1 VALSPGGVDRTE
13 GPGIAQV
20 VLCAGAGTRL
30 RPVTDRL
37 PKALCTVADRAL
49 VDWALDSPVASGM
62 RRAANAHHHADRL
75 VAHLAGRAVHVSV
88 EEPEALGTAGALAA
102 LRAWLAGSDVLVQ
115 NADAWIPDPPE
126 HFVAGWDRTRP
137 RLLVRRTAGASD
149 FASFRFLGLSLLPA
163 VMVARL
169 RAEPSGLYEVVWR
182 EAWEAGELDL
192 VEHHGVAFDV
202 GTPARLLAANL
213 CAGDGRSFVHPTADV
228 RASLVSSV
236 ALPGAVVPVGPEVSF
251 TVCGPGDLRIA
262 CDPELVGR
270 ELALG
275 RAG

>member
-1 VALSPGGVDRTE
+1 MALSPGAVDRPE
-13 GPGIAQV
+13 VHGVAHV

-30 RPVTDRL
+30 RPVTDHL

-49 VDWALDSPVASGM
+49 VDWALDSPVASGL
-62 RRAANAHHHADRL
+62 RRAANAHHLADQL
-75 VAHLAGRAVHVSV
+75 VAHLAGRDVHLSV

-102 LRAWLAGSDVLVQ
+102 LRPWLDGSDVLVQ

-137 RLLVRRTAGASD
+137 RLLVRRTATAAD
-149 FASFRFLGLSLLPA
+149 FDDFRFLGLSLLPA
-163 VMVARL
+163 ATAARL
-169 RAEPSGLYEVVWR
+169 RAAPSGLYEVVWR
-182 EAWEAGELDL
+182 EAWEARELDL
-192 VEHHGVAFDV
+192 VEHHRVAFDV

-228 RASLVSSV
+228 RVPLVSSV
-236 ALPGAVVPVGPEVSF
+236 ALPGASVPEGPEVRF

-262 CDPELVGR
+262 CDPDLVR
-270 ELALG
+270 QELALG
-275 RAG
+275 RDG

>member
-1 VALSPGGVDRTE
+1 MALSPGAVDAAE
-13 GPGIAQV
+13 GHGIAQV

-49 VDWALDSPVASGM
+49 VDWALDSPVAAGM
-62 RRAANAHHHADRL
+62 RRAANAHHLAGQL
-75 VAHLAGRAVHVSV
+75 VDHLAGRDVHVGV

-102 LRAWLAGSDVLVQ
+102 LRPWLDGSDVLVQ
-115 NADAWIPDPPE
+115 NADAWIPHPPE

-137 RLLVRRTAGASD
+137 RLLVRRTATDSD
-149 FASFRFLGLSLLPA
+149 FDDFRFLGLSLLPA
-163 VMVARL
+163 AAVDRL
-169 RAEPSGLYEVVWR
+169 RVEPSGLYEVVWR

-192 VEHHGVAFDV
+192 VEHDGVAFDV

-228 RASLVSSV
+228 RAPLVSSV
-236 ALPGAVVPVGPEVSF
+236 ALPGATVPPGPGVRF
-251 TVCGPGDLRIA
+251 TVCGPGELRIA
-262 CDPELVGR
+262 CDPQLVR
-270 ELALG
+270 QELALG
-275 RAG
+275 RDG

>member
-1 VALSPGGVDRTE
+1 VALTPGAVDRGE
-13 GPGIAQV
+13 GHGVAQV

-30 RPVTDRL
+30 RPVTEHL

-49 VDWALDSPVASGM
+49 VDWALDSPVAAGM
-62 RRAANAHHHADRL
+62 RRAANAHHLADRL
-75 VAHLAGRAVHVSV
+75 AAHLAGRDVHVNV

-102 LRAWLAGSDVLVQ
+102 LRPWLDGVDVLVQ
-115 NADAWIPDPPE
+115 NADAWIPDPPD

-149 FASFRFLGLSLLPA
+149 FAHFRFLGLSLLPDA
-163 VMVARL
+163 MLARL
-169 RAEPSGLYEVVWR
+169 RHEPGGLYEVVWR

-228 RASLVSSV
+228 RAPLVSSV
-236 ALPGAVVPVGPEVSF
+236 ALPGAAVQAGPEVSF

-262 CDPELVGR
+262 CDPELVR
-270 ELALG
+270 QELALG
-275 RAG
+275 RDG

>member
-1 VALSPGGVDRTE
+1 VALSPEDVDRAE
-13 GPGIAQV
+13 DHGIAHV
-20 VLCAGAGTRL
+20 VLCAGSGTRL

-49 VDWALDSPVASGM
+49 VDWALDNPVAATM
-62 RRAANAHHHADRL
+62 RRAANAHHLADQV
-75 VAHLAGRAVHVSV
+75 VAHLAGRDVHVNV

-102 LRAWLAGSDVLVQ
+102 LRPWLDGSDVLVQ

-126 HFVAGWDRTRP
+126 HFVAGWDRARP

-149 FASFRFLGLSLLPA
+149 FANFRFLGLSLLPA
-163 VMVARL
+163 AMVARL
-169 RAEPSGLYEVVWR
+169 RPEPSGLYEVVWR
-182 EAWEAGELDL
+182 EAWETGGLDL

-213 CAGDGRSFVHPTADV
+213 CAGDGRSYAHPTADV

-236 ALPGAVVPVGPEVSF
+236 ALPGAVVPEGPEVTF

-262 CDPELVGR
+262 CDPGLVR
-270 ELALG
+270 QELALG
-275 RAG
+275 RDG